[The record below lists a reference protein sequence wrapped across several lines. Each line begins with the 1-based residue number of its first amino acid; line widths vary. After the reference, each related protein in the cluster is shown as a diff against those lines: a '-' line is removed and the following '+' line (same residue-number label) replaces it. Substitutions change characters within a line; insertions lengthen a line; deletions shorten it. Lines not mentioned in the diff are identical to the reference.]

1 MKVTIKDSVLR
12 QAAAEGMDAFL
23 AAVVQAVKQTAGG
36 ELTAES
42 MQQLTADQITLWGY
56 DILHEEVMDGGF
68 IQLIYNGYG
77 PFFFDNPFAKAMR
90 LWGLNEFSKVLYKA
104 KNLYDERKDDL
115 TRERTDEEF
124 MALFENNEEF
134 DELDDYFVENE
145 EDITAAVACYVDDH
159 LDSFVEV
166 EADLKTYD
174 FFSHANADTR
184 GLCSSH
190 GSRFIPILKQPT
202 HE

>member
-1 MKVTIKDSVLR
+1 MR

-159 LDSFVEV
+159 LDSFFEV
-166 EADLKTYD
+166 EAD
-174 FFSHANADTR
+174 
-184 GLCSSH
+184 
-190 GSRFIPILKQPT
+190 
-202 HE
+202 

>member
-134 DELDDYFVENE
+134 DELDNYFVENE

-166 EADLKTYD
+166 EAD
-174 FFSHANADTR
+174 
-184 GLCSSH
+184 
-190 GSRFIPILKQPT
+190 
-202 HE
+202 

>member
-42 MQQLTADQITLWGY
+42 IQQLTADQITLWGY

-166 EADLKTYD
+166 EAD
-174 FFSHANADTR
+174 
-184 GLCSSH
+184 
-190 GSRFIPILKQPT
+190 
-202 HE
+202 

>member
-42 MQQLTADQITLWGY
+42 MQKLTADQITLWGY

-166 EADLKTYD
+166 EAD
-174 FFSHANADTR
+174 
-184 GLCSSH
+184 
-190 GSRFIPILKQPT
+190 
-202 HE
+202 

>member
-42 MQQLTADQITLWGY
+42 MQKLTADQITLWGY

-134 DELDDYFVENE
+134 DELDDYFVEND

-166 EADLKTYD
+166 EAD
-174 FFSHANADTR
+174 
-184 GLCSSH
+184 
-190 GSRFIPILKQPT
+190 
-202 HE
+202 

>member
-12 QAAAEGMDAFL
+12 QTAAEGMDAFL

-166 EADLKTYD
+166 EAD
-174 FFSHANADTR
+174 
-184 GLCSSH
+184 
-190 GSRFIPILKQPT
+190 
-202 HE
+202 

>member
-1 MKVTIKDSVLR
+1 MKATIKDSVLR

-23 AAVVQAVKQTAGG
+23 AAVVQAVKQTVGG

-166 EADLKTYD
+166 EAD
-174 FFSHANADTR
+174 
-184 GLCSSH
+184 
-190 GSRFIPILKQPT
+190 
-202 HE
+202 

>member
-134 DELDDYFVENE
+134 DELDDYFVEN
-145 EDITAAVACYVDDH
+145 
-159 LDSFVEV
+159 DSG
-166 EADLKTYD
+166 
-174 FFSHANADTR
+174 S
-184 GLCSSH
+184 GMLC
-190 GSRFIPILKQPT
+190 G
-202 HE
+202 

>member
-145 EDITAAVACYVDDH
+145 EDITAAVACYVNDH

-166 EADLKTYD
+166 EAD
-174 FFSHANADTR
+174 
-184 GLCSSH
+184 
-190 GSRFIPILKQPT
+190 
-202 HE
+202 

>member
-104 KNLYDERKDDL
+104 KNLYDERKEDL

-166 EADLKTYD
+166 EAD
-174 FFSHANADTR
+174 
-184 GLCSSH
+184 
-190 GSRFIPILKQPT
+190 
-202 HE
+202 

>member
-1 MKVTIKDSVLR
+1 MR

-56 DILHEEVMDGGF
+56 DILHEEMMDGGF

-166 EADLKTYD
+166 EAD
-174 FFSHANADTR
+174 
-184 GLCSSH
+184 
-190 GSRFIPILKQPT
+190 
-202 HE
+202 

>member
-1 MKVTIKDSVLR
+1 MR
-12 QAAAEGMDAFL
+12 QAATEGMDAFL

-166 EADLKTYD
+166 EAD
-174 FFSHANADTR
+174 
-184 GLCSSH
+184 
-190 GSRFIPILKQPT
+190 
-202 HE
+202 

>member
-145 EDITAAVACYVDDH
+145 EDITAAVA
-159 LDSFVEV
+159 
-166 EADLKTYD
+166 
-174 FFSHANADTR
+174 
-184 GLCSSH
+184 
-190 GSRFIPILKQPT
+190 
-202 HE
+202 

>member
-1 MKVTIKDSVLR
+1 MR
-12 QAAAEGMDAFL
+12 QAAAKGMDAFL

-104 KNLYDERKDDL
+104 KNLYDERKEDL

-166 EADLKTYD
+166 EAD
-174 FFSHANADTR
+174 
-184 GLCSSH
+184 
-190 GSRFIPILKQPT
+190 
-202 HE
+202 

>member
-1 MKVTIKDSVLR
+1 MKATIKDSVLR

-23 AAVVQAVKQTAGG
+23 AAVVQAVKQTADG

-166 EADLKTYD
+166 EAD
-174 FFSHANADTR
+174 
-184 GLCSSH
+184 
-190 GSRFIPILKQPT
+190 
-202 HE
+202 

>member
-166 EADLKTYD
+166 EVD
-174 FFSHANADTR
+174 
-184 GLCSSH
+184 
-190 GSRFIPILKQPT
+190 
-202 HE
+202 

>member
-1 MKVTIKDSVLR
+1 MR

-23 AAVVQAVKQTAGG
+23 AAVVQAVKQTVGG

-166 EADLKTYD
+166 EAD
-174 FFSHANADTR
+174 
-184 GLCSSH
+184 
-190 GSRFIPILKQPT
+190 
-202 HE
+202 

>member
-134 DELDDYFVENE
+134 DELDDYFVKNE

-166 EADLKTYD
+166 EAD
-174 FFSHANADTR
+174 
-184 GLCSSH
+184 
-190 GSRFIPILKQPT
+190 
-202 HE
+202 

>member
-166 EADLKTYD
+166 EAD
-174 FFSHANADTR
+174 
-184 GLCSSH
+184 
-190 GSRFIPILKQPT
+190 
-202 HE
+202 

>member
-124 MALFENNEEF
+124 MSLFENNEEF

-166 EADLKTYD
+166 EAD
-174 FFSHANADTR
+174 
-184 GLCSSH
+184 
-190 GSRFIPILKQPT
+190 
-202 HE
+202 